1 MSNEFI
7 KRTISSFILIPL
19 SLFVVIKGSIYF
31 NFFLS
36 ACLILSI
43 IEWCKM
49 TKYNLVSIFG
59 SILILFSFYAVY
71 RIRND
76 FNEDPKYLLLILTI
90 CISTDIGGFIFGKL
104 FKGPKLSK
112 ISPNKTF
119 SGVIGSYLFALSAA
133 FSFIYFFK
141 LKNLDMSIYLLT
153 FLIFFISTISQIG
166 DLTMSYFKRLAKIK
180 DTGKVIP
187 GHGGI
192 LDRIDGMI
200 FVFFFLYIFLLIQKI
215 LL

>member
-1 MSNEFI
+1 MDEFS
-7 KRTISSFILIPL
+7 KRIISTLILIPL
-19 SLFVVIKGSIYF
+19 SLFVIIKGTIYF
-31 NFFLS
+31 NLFLS

-49 TKYNLVSIFG
+49 TKYNLVSFFG
-59 SILILFSFYAVY
+59 SILISFSFYAVY

-90 CISTDIGGFIFGKL
+90 CISTDIGGFIFGKF

-119 SGVIGSYLFALSAA
+119 SGMFGGYFIAI
-133 FSFIYFFK
+133 FSLILINNYI
-141 LKNLDMSIYLLT
+141 N
-153 FLIFFISTISQIG
+153 FLISDSIIFNIIFIFIISSISQIG
-166 DLTMSYFKRLAKIK
+166 DISISYFKRLSNIK
-180 DTGKVIP
+180 DTGNVIP

-200 FVFFFLYIFLLIQKI
+200 FAFPMSYLIYLLFLK
-215 LL
+215 

>member
-1 MSNEFI
+1 MDEFT
-7 KRTISSFILIPL
+7 KRIISTLILIPL
-19 SLFVVIKGSIYF
+19 SLFVIIKGSIYF
-31 NFFLS
+31 NLFLS
-36 ACLILSI
+36 VCLTLSI

-49 TKYNLVSIFG
+49 TKYNIVSFFG
-59 SILILFSFYAVY
+59 SILILFSFYTVY

-90 CISTDIGGFIFGKL
+90 CVSTDIGGFIFGKF

-119 SGVIGSYLFALSAA
+119 SGVVGSYLFSLISA
-133 FSFIYFFK
+133 FGFIYFFK
-141 LKNLDMSIYLLT
+141 LKYLDMSIYLLILL
-153 FLIFFISTISQIG
+153 FCLISTISQIG
-166 DLTMSYFKRLAKIK
+166 DLIISYFKRLAEIK
-180 DTGKVIP
+180 DTGKIIP

-200 FVFFFLYIFLLIQKI
+200 FVFPFSYII
-215 LL
+215 LLT

>member
-1 MSNEFI
+1 
-7 KRTISSFILIPL
+7 
-19 SLFVVIKGSIYF
+19 
-31 NFFLS
+31 
-36 ACLILSI
+36 
-43 IEWCKM
+43 M

-76 FNEDPKYLLLILTI
+76 FNDDPKYLLLILII
-90 CISTDIGGFIFGKL
+90 CVSTDIGGFIFGKL

-119 SGVIGSYLFALSAA
+119 SGVIGSYLFSLSAA
-133 FSFIYFFK
+133 FSFIYFFE
-141 LKNLDMSIYLLT
+141 LNNFDASIYLLT
-153 FLIFFISTISQIG
+153 LLIFLISTISQIG
-166 DLTMSYFKRLAKIK
+166 DLTISYFKRLAKIK